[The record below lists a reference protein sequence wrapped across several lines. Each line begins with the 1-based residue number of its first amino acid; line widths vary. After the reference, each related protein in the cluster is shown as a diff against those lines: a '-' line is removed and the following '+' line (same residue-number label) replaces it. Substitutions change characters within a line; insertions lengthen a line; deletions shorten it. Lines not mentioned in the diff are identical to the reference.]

1 MRKAATN
8 LLAVASTAYAYTG
21 STAGSKSGCYW
32 STDAGQFNTR
42 FGHDFSLDLY
52 GTVQDLI
59 PDTYTVNAGVN
70 PLARRF
76 DIVNIGLDASD
87 QSLTLTVPGGQTNGN
102 SITTQL
108 LITFL

>member
-1 MRKAATN
+1 MKKAATN
-8 LLAVASTAYAYTG
+8 LLAVASTAYAYT
-21 STAGSKSGCYW
+21 SAAGSKSGCYW
-32 STDAGQFNTR
+32 NTEAGLFNTR

-87 QSLTLTVPGGQTNGN
+87 QSLTLTVPGGQTNGS
-102 SITTQL
+102 SISIQF
-108 LITFL
+108 LISVL

>member
-1 MRKAATN
+1 MKKAATN

-21 STAGSKSGCYW
+21 SNAGSKSGCFW
-32 STDAGQFNTR
+32 NTDAGLFNTR
-42 FGHDFSLDLY
+42 FGHDFSIDLY
-52 GTVQDLI
+52 GTVKDLI

-87 QSLTLTVPGGQTNGN
+87 QSLTLTVPGGQSNG
-102 SITTQL
+102 SPISTQL
-108 LITFL
+108 PNALD